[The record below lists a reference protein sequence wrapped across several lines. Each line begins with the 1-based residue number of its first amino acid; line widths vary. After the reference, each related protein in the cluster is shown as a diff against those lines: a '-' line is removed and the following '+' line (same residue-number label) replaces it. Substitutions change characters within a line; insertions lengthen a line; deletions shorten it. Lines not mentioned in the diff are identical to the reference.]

1 MPTRIEIALK
11 KAVRDARGERIK
23 REIEHFLHLPVDEVT
38 TLDVYTVDAVLS
50 PAELEQAA
58 AGPFSDPVIQEWS
71 IDRPAPLSISPP
83 EGESTPCPLPLGEGL
98 GEGKAAGFDFAVEVG
113 FRPGVTD
120 NVGRTAR
127 EAVEYLTGRPF
138 ADGEG
143 VYYSV
148 QYLIKGSALPLT
160 PSHEGRGDTISP
172 SPLVDPT
179 NGPEG
184 EGRGEGGLC
193 LADVEKVA
201 TGLLCNTLIQ
211 RYSILPAAEF
221 VAKRGFP
228 AYVPKVT
235 GQAKAEVREIDLE
248 VTDDELMR
256 ISKEGVLA
264 LTLEEMRIIQA
275 HYRDPKILAEREK
288 IGLGAKPTD
297 VELECLAQTWSEHC
311 KHKIFAG
318 TVQYEDEQGNRQ
330 EIKSLFKSF
339 IQRTT
344 KDVREKLGTKDFCLS
359 VFKDNAGVIRF
370 NDKHSLVFKV
380 ETHNSPSALDPYGG
394 ALTGI
399 VGVNRDPFGTGQG
412 ARLIFNTDVFCFA
425 DPFYAKPLPSR
436 LLHPRRIYEGVV
448 EGVEHGGNK
457 SGIPTVNGSLVFDE
471 RFAGKPLVFCGTAGM
486 MPAEVNGQPGHEKSI
501 KPGDLI
507 VMTGGRIGKDGIH
520 GATFSSEELNENSP
534 VTAVQIG
541 DPITQKRM
549 FDFLIRAR
557 DKGLYRFITDNGAG
571 GLSSSIGEMAGE
583 CGGCRMDLSRAPL
596 KYPGLNPWEILIS
609 EAQERMSLA
618 VPPEHIDAFLAM
630 AKRFSCEATVLGE
643 FTDSGVF
650 HILHGDRTVA
660 WLPME
665 FMHEGLPPMQL
676 PAKWSPPRHD
686 EPVVEI
692 KGDYTA
698 DLEAL
703 LASLNICSK
712 ESVVRRYDHEVQGGS
727 VVKPFTGVANDGPS
741 DAAVVRPILDS
752 FEGVVT
758 AHGICPRYSDIDT
771 YHMTANAI
779 DEAMRNYV
787 AVGGSLDLVA
797 GLDNFCWCDPVYS
810 DKTPDGP
817 YKMAQLVRSNQALYD
832 VCMEY
837 NLPLISGKD
846 SMKNDFYDGT
856 TKISIPP
863 TLLFSVIGKMEDARL
878 AVTMDVK
885 RPGDLVYLLG
895 VTKDELG
902 GSEYLAQKGFVG
914 NSVPKV
920 DAQTALAG
928 YRGYHGALNKGLVA
942 SCHDLSDGGLA
953 VAAAESAFAGGFGMQ
968 IDLAKVAF
976 AGDAA
981 GRTDAVLLFSE
992 SASRLLVTVRP
1003 EKAAAFEAAVAGT
1016 VCARIGEV
1024 KADASF
1030 GITGLNGTP
1039 VVKSEIAELKAAWQ
1053 TPLKDL

>member
-1 MPTRIEIALK
+1 MAHRIEIALK
-11 KAVRDARGERIK
+11 GSVRDARGERI
-23 REIEHFLHLPVDEVT
+23 RNEISHFLHLTVENVRT
-38 TLDVYTVDAVLS
+38 IDVYTVDAAL
-50 PAELEQAA
+50 PRDILEQAA
-58 AGPFSDPVIQEWS
+58 SGPFCDPVIQTWTL
-71 IDRPAPLSISPP
+71 DRPQ
-83 EGESTPCPLPLGEGL
+83 GVD
-98 GEGKAAGFDFAVEVG
+98 FDFAVEVG

-127 EAVEYLTGRPF
+127 EAVEYLISRPLEL
-138 ADGEG
+138 GEG

-148 QYLIKGSALPLT
+148 QYLIKGAMES
-160 PSHEGRGDTISP
+160 
-172 SPLVDPT
+172 
-179 NGPEG
+179 
-184 EGRGEGGLC
+184 
-193 LADVEKVA
+193 ADVERVA

-211 RYSILPAAEF
+211 RYTILSVADFA
-221 VAKRGFP
+221 AKRGFP
-228 AYVPKVT
+228 AFVPKVSGESNT
-235 GQAKAEVREIDLE
+235 EIMEIDLE
-248 VTDDELMR
+248 VSDDDLLR
-256 ISKEGVLA
+256 ISKDGVLA
-264 LTLEEMRIIQA
+264 LTLEEMQIIQSHFREPA
-275 HYRDPKILAEREK
+275 IIEERRRH
-288 IGLGAKPTD
+288 GLGARPTD

-318 TVQYEDEQGNRQ
+318 TVQYEDENGNHQ

-344 KDVREKLGTKDFCLS
+344 KEVREKLGSRDFCLS

-370 NDKHSLVFKV
+370 NDTHSLVFKV

-412 ARLIFNTDVFCFA
+412 AKLIFNTDVFCFA
-425 DPFYAKPLPSR
+425 DPFYDKPLPSR

-457 SGIPTVNGSLVFDE
+457 SGIPTINGSIVFDE
-471 RFAGKPLVFCGTAGM
+471 RFCGKPLVFCGTAGL
-486 MPAEVNGQPGHEKSI
+486 MPAEVNGKPGHEKSI
-501 KPGDLI
+501 LPGDLI
-507 VMTGGRIGKDGIH
+507 VMSGGRIGKDGIH

-583 CGGCRMDLSRAPL
+583 CGGCRMDLAKAPL

-618 VPPEHIDAFLAM
+618 VPPEKVDEFMAM
-630 AKRFSCEATVLGE
+630 SERFGVESTVLGE

-650 HILHGDRTVA
+650 HILHGERTVA

-676 PAKWSPPRHD
+676 PAKWIPPHHQ
-686 EPVVEI
+686 EPTLQE
-692 KGDYTA
+692 KGDFTE
-698 DLEAL
+698 DLKAL
-703 LASLNICSK
+703 LSSLNICSK

-727 VVKPFTGVANDGPS
+727 VVKPFTGVTNDGPS
-741 DAAVVRPILDS
+741 DAAVIRPLLDS

-779 DEAMRNYV
+779 DEALRNYV
-787 AVGGSLDLVA
+787 AVGGSLELVA
-797 GLDNFCWCDPVYS
+797 GLDNFCWCDPVLS

-817 YKMAQLVRSNQALYD
+817 FKMAQLVRSNQALYD
-832 VCMEY
+832 TCMAY

-863 TLLFSVIGKMEDARL
+863 TLLFSVIGKIEDARK

-895 VTKDELG
+895 KTGDELG
-902 GSEYLAQKGFVG
+902 GSEYLAMKGYIG
-914 NSVPKV
+914 NKVPRV
-920 DAQTALAG
+920 DAEKAYKRYYAYHLAVMA
-928 YRGYHGALNKGLVA
+928 GAVA

-953 VAAAESAFAGGFGMQ
+953 VAAAESAFAGGYGLSLD
-968 IDLAKVAF
+968 ISKVLWKGDNSSRNDL
-976 AGDAA
+976 
-981 GRTDAVLLFSE
+981 TLLFSE
-992 SASRLLVTVRP
+992 SASRHLVTVHP
-1003 EKAAAFEAAVAGT
+1003 EMRDDFEKLMSGNCFARVGVVT
-1016 VCARIGEV
+1016 VEPV
-1024 KADASF
+1024 LS
-1030 GITGLNGTP
+1030 ITGLDGCQII
-1039 VVKSEIAELKAAWQ
+1039 KAGLGELKEAWQ
-1053 TPLKDL
+1053 QTLREL

>member
-1 MPTRIEIALK
+1 MAHRIEAALK
-11 KAVRDARGERIK
+11 ESVRDARGERIK
-23 REIEHFLHLPVDEVT
+23 REIGHFLHLPVDEVRT
-38 TLDVYTVDAVLS
+38 IDVYTVDATLTQE
-50 PAELEQAA
+50 ELQQAA
-58 AGPFSDPVIQEWS
+58 AGPFSDPVIQVWS
-71 IDRPAPLSISPP
+71 IDRPL
-83 EGESTPCPLPLGEGL
+83 
-98 GEGKAAGFDFAVEVG
+98 AAGFDFVVEVG

-138 ADGEG
+138 AEGCG

-148 QYLIKGSALPLT
+148 QYLLKGAFEVS
-160 PSHEGRGDTISP
+160 
-172 SPLVDPT
+172 
-179 NGPEG
+179 
-184 EGRGEGGLC
+184 
-193 LADVEKVA
+193 DVEQIA

-211 RYSILPAAEF
+211 RYSVLSAAEF
-221 VAKRGFP
+221 MARRGFP
-228 AYVPKVT
+228 PLVPKVL
-235 GQAKAEVREIDLE
+235 ADIKAFVREIDLN
-248 VTDDELMR
+248 VSDAELLR

-275 HYRDPKILAEREK
+275 HYRDPGVVAERAAV
-288 IGLGAKPTD
+288 GLGAKPTD

-311 KHKIFAG
+311 KHKIFSG
-318 TVQYEDEQGNRQ
+318 TVQYEDDQGNKQ

-344 KDVREKLGTKDFCLS
+344 SDVRAKLGDRDFCLS

-370 NDKHSLVFKV
+370 NDTQSLVFKV

-412 ARLIFNTDVFCFA
+412 AKLIFNTDVFCFA
-425 DPFYAKPLPSR
+425 DPFYEKPLPSR

-471 RFAGKPLVFCGTAGM
+471 RFAGKPLVFCGTAGI
-486 MPAEVNGQPGHEKSI
+486 MPLEINGTPGYEKSI
-501 KPGDLI
+501 RPGDLI

-557 DKGLYRFITDNGAG
+557 DKALYRFITDNGAG
-571 GLSSSIGEMAGE
+571 GLSSSVGEMAGE
-583 CGGCRMDLSRAPL
+583 CGGCRMDLAKAPL

-618 VPPEHIDAFLAM
+618 VPPERIDEFLAM
-630 AKRFSCEATVLGE
+630 AARFGVEATVLGE
-643 FTDSGVF
+643 FTDNGVF
-650 HILHGDRTVA
+650 HVLYDGRTVA
-660 WLPME
+660 WLPMA

-676 PAKWSPPRHD
+676 PAKWEPPRHD
-686 EPVVEI
+686 EPAVEA
-692 KGDYTA
+692 KGDYSD
-698 DLEAL
+698 DLAAL
-703 LASLNICSK
+703 LSSLNICSK

-727 VVKPFTGVANDGPS
+727 VVKPFSGVANDGPS

-779 DEAMRNYV
+779 DEALRNYV

-797 GLDNFCWCDPVYS
+797 GLDNFCWCDPVLS
-810 DKTPDGP
+810 EKTPDGP

-832 VCMEY
+832 ICMAY

-846 SMKNDFYDGT
+846 SMKNDFYDGS

-863 TLLFSVIGKMEDARL
+863 TLLFSVIGKIEDARR

-885 RPGDLVYLLG
+885 RPGDIVYLLG
-895 VTKDELG
+895 KTGDELG
-902 GSEYLAQKGFVG
+902 GSEYFALKGAIG
-914 NSVPKV
+914 NKVPLV
-920 DAQTALAG
+920 DTGRA
-928 YRGYHGALNKGLVA
+928 YRRYQAYHQAVMQGLVA

-953 VAAAESAFAGGFGMQ
+953 VAAAESAFAGGYG
-968 IDLAKVAF
+968 ISLDLSRVLWKGDVA
-976 AGDAA
+976 ARSDA
-981 GRTDAVLLFSE
+981 TLLFSE
-992 SASRLLVTVRP
+992 SASRHLVTVHPDKRD
-1003 EKAAAFEAAVAGT
+1003 EFESIMSGNCFASVGTVIAEPVVTIAGLSGAAVVRAG
-1016 VCARIGEV
+1016 
-1024 KADASF
+1024 
-1030 GITGLNGTP
+1030 L
-1039 VVKSEIAELKAAWQ
+1039 AELKEAWQ
-1053 TPLKDL
+1053 KTLREL

>member
-1 MPTRIEIALK
+1 MAYRIEVALK
-11 KAVRDARGERIK
+11 ENVRDARGERIK
-23 REIEHFLHLPVDEVT
+23 REIEHFLHLPVAQVRT
-38 TLDVYTVDAVLS
+38 IDVYAVDAPL
-50 PAELEQAA
+50 AQEELRQAA
-58 AGPFSDPVIQEWS
+58 TGPFSDPVIQEWS
-71 IDRPAPLSISPP
+71 IDRPL
-83 EGESTPCPLPLGEGL
+83 
-98 GEGKAAGFDFAVEVG
+98 AADFDFAVEVG

-138 ADGEG
+138 SAGEG

-148 QYLIKGSALPLT
+148 QYLLQGAFELS
-160 PSHEGRGDTISP
+160 
-172 SPLVDPT
+172 
-179 NGPEG
+179 
-184 EGRGEGGLC
+184 
-193 LADVEKVA
+193 DVERIA

-211 RYSILPAAEF
+211 RYNVLPAADF
-221 VAKRGFP
+221 MARRGFAP
-228 AYVPKVT
+228 TVPKVL
-235 GQAKAEVREIDLE
+235 AEIRAEVREIDLN
-248 VTDDELMR
+248 VSDEELLR

-275 HYRDPKILAEREK
+275 HYRDPQVVAERATV
-288 IGLGAKPTD
+288 GLGAKPTD

-311 KHKIFAG
+311 KHKIFSG
-318 TVQYEDEQGNRQ
+318 TVQYEDEQGNKQ

-344 KDVREKLGTKDFCLS
+344 KDVRAKLGDKDFCLS
-359 VFKDNAGVIRF
+359 VFKDNAGVIKF
-370 NDKHSLVFKV
+370 NDQQSLVFKV

-412 ARLIFNTDVFCFA
+412 AKLIFNTDVFCFA
-425 DPFYAKPLPSR
+425 DPFYEKPLPTR

-471 RFAGKPLVFCGTAGM
+471 RFAGKPLVFCGTAGI
-486 MPAEVNGQPGHEKSI
+486 MPLEVNGTPGYEKSI
-501 KPGDLI
+501 HPGDLI

-571 GLSSSIGEMAGE
+571 GLSSSVGEMAGE
-583 CGGCRMDLSRAPL
+583 CGGCRMDLSKAPL

-618 VPPEHIDAFLAM
+618 VPPDRIAEFLAM
-630 AKRFSCEATVLGE
+630 AGRFGVEATVLGE
-643 FTDSGVF
+643 FTDNGVF
-650 HILHGDRTVA
+650 HILYDGRTVA
-660 WLPME
+660 WLPMA

-676 PAKWSPPRHD
+676 PAKWEPPRHT
-686 EPVVEI
+686 EPTVEA
-692 KGDYTA
+692 GDDYSG
-698 DLEAL
+698 DLATL
-703 LASLNICSK
+703 LSSLNICSK

-727 VVKPFTGVANDGPS
+727 VVKPFSGVANDGPS

-779 DEAMRNYV
+779 DEALRNYV

-797 GLDNFCWCDPVYS
+797 GLDNFCWCDPVLS
-810 DKTPDGP
+810 EKTPDGP

-832 VCMEY
+832 ICMAY

-846 SMKNDFYDGT
+846 SMKNDFYDGS

-863 TLLFSVIGKMEDARL
+863 TLLFSVIGKIEDARK

-885 RPGDLVYLLG
+885 RSGDIVFLLG
-895 VTKDELG
+895 KTGDELG
-902 GSEYLAQKGFVG
+902 GSEYFALKGAVG
-914 NSVPKV
+914 NKVPQV
-920 DAQTALAG
+920 DTNRAYKRYQA
-928 YRGYHGALNKGLVA
+928 YHQAVLQGLVA

-953 VAAAESAFAGGFGMQ
+953 VAAAESAFAGGYGMSLELSRVLWKG
-968 IDLAKVAF
+968 DVA
-976 AGDAA
+976 GKS
-981 GRTDAVLLFSE
+981 DAVLLFSE
-992 SASRLLVTVRP
+992 SASRHLVTVHP
-1003 EKAAAFEAAVAGT
+1003 EQRDEFESVMSGNCFASIGVVTAEPELVIAGVDGKT
-1016 VCARIGEV
+1016 VVRA
-1024 KADASF
+1024 
-1030 GITGLNGTP
+1030 GL
-1039 VVKSEIAELKAAWQ
+1039 AELKEAWQ
-1053 TPLKDL
+1053 KTLREL

>member
-1 MPTRIEIALK
+1 MAHRIEIALK
-11 KAVRDARGERIK
+11 DSVRDARGERI
-23 REIEHFLHLPVDEVT
+23 RNEISHFLHLSAENVRT
-38 TLDVYTVDAVLS
+38 IDVYTVDSSLHRDL
-50 PAELEQAA
+50 LEQIA
-58 AGPFSDPVIQEWS
+58 AGPFCDPVIQTWTL
-71 IDRPAPLSISPP
+71 DRPQGAD
-83 EGESTPCPLPLGEGL
+83 
-98 GEGKAAGFDFAVEVG
+98 FDFAVEVG

-120 NVGRTAR
+120 NVGRTGR
-127 EAVEYLTGRPF
+127 EAVEYLTGTPF
-138 ADGEG
+138 ESGNG

-148 QYLIKGSALPLT
+148 QYLIKGAL
-160 PSHEGRGDTISP
+160 EIS
-172 SPLVDPT
+172 DI
-179 NGPEG
+179 E
-184 EGRGEGGLC
+184 RM
-193 LADVEKVA
+193 A

-211 RYSILPAAEF
+211 RYSILSAADF
-221 VAKRGFP
+221 AAKRGFP
-228 AYVPKVT
+228 VFVPKVAGET
-235 GQAKAEVREIDLE
+235 KASIMEIDLE
-248 VTDDELMR
+248 VSDEELTR
-256 ISKEGVLA
+256 ISKDGVLA
-264 LTLEEMRIIQA
+264 LTLEEMKIIQA
-275 HYRDPKILAEREK
+275 HYRDPKVIEERFK
-288 IGLGAKPTD
+288 QGLGTKPTD

-318 TVQYEDEQGNRQ
+318 TVHYEDENGNRQ

-344 KDVREKLGTKDFCLS
+344 KDVREKMGDNDFCLS
-359 VFKDNAGVIRF
+359 VFKDNAGVIKF
-370 NDKHSLVFKV
+370 NDTYSLVFKV

-412 ARLIFNTDVFCFA
+412 AKLIFNTDVFCFA
-425 DPFYAKPLPSR
+425 DPFYQKPLPSR

-471 RFAGKPLVFCGTAGM
+471 RFCGKPLVFCGTAGL
-486 MPAEVNGQPGHEKSI
+486 MPAVVNGIPGHEKSI
-501 KPGDLI
+501 EPGDLI
-507 VMTGGRIGKDGIH
+507 VMSGGRIGKDGIH

-583 CGGCRMDLSRAPL
+583 CGGCRMDLAKAPL

-609 EAQERMSLA
+609 EAQERMSMA
-618 VPPEHIDAFLAM
+618 VPPDRLDEFMAM
-630 AKRFSCEATVLGE
+630 SERFGVESTVLGE
-643 FTDSGVF
+643 FTNSGVF
-650 HILHGDRTVA
+650 HILYNDLTVA

-676 PAKWSPPRHD
+676 PAKWTPPQNP
-686 EPVVEI
+686 EPSLEI
-692 KGDYTA
+692 KSDYTE
-698 DLEAL
+698 DLKAL
-703 LASLNICSK
+703 LSSLNICSK

-741 DAAVVRPILDS
+741 DAAVVRPLLDS

-771 YHMTANAI
+771 YHMTANAV

-797 GLDNFCWCDPVYS
+797 GLDNFCWCDPVLS
-810 DKTPDGP
+810 EKTPDGP

-832 VCMEY
+832 LCMEY

-863 TLLFSVIGKMEDARL
+863 TLLFSVIGKMEDSRK

-885 RPGDLVYLLG
+885 RPGDIVYLLG
-895 VTKDELG
+895 KTGDELG
-902 GSEYLAQKGFVG
+902 GSEYLALSGAIG
-914 NSVPKV
+914 NKVPKV
-920 DAQTALAG
+920 DAAKAYQRYQAYGKAVTA
-928 YRGYHGALNKGLVA
+928 GAVA

-953 VAAAESAFAGGFGMQ
+953 VAAAESAFAGGYGMN
-968 IDLAKVAF
+968 IDLSRVLWK
-976 AGDAA
+976 GDSSDKNDC
-981 GRTDAVLLFSE
+981 TLLFSE
-992 SASRLLVTVRP
+992 SASRHLVTVHPDKR
-1003 EKAAAFEAAVAGT
+1003 EQFESIMSGNCFAS
-1016 VCARIGEV
+1016 IGVVTEG
-1024 KADASF
+1024 ATIS
-1030 GITGLNGTP
+1030 ITGLNGTT
-1039 VVKSEIAELKAAWQ
+1039 VVKAGLAGLKEAWQ
-1053 TPLKDL
+1053 STLREL